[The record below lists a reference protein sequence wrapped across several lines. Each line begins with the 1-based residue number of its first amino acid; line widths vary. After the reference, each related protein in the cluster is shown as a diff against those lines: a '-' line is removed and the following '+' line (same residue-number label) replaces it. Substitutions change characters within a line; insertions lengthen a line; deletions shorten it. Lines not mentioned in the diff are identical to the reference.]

1 QRVKDLEAAPVLAE
15 WMRAH
20 PKPAQ
25 AQRLAGGQIPLLC
38 PEGLDRAA
46 LQRPVLWDA
55 AEAWTVGRYGET
67 AQWQALSKDP
77 DPLKAQAVAAGRE
90 AALNAWAREGITLR
104 VGQDAPQGV
113 RGLGM
118 SRTAE
123 ITRPQVERWA
133 QDIRERQQRSG

>member
-1 QRVKDLEAAPVLAE
+1 
-15 WMRAH
+15 
-20 PKPAQ
+20 
-25 AQRLAGGQIPLLC
+25 
-38 PEGLDRAA
+38 
-46 LQRPVLWDA
+46 
-55 AEAWTVGRYGET
+55 TVGRYGET

-133 QDIRERQQRSG
+133 QDIRERQQRSGIVMPIAVTFGGDVSITEKVLVLEHLLRQS